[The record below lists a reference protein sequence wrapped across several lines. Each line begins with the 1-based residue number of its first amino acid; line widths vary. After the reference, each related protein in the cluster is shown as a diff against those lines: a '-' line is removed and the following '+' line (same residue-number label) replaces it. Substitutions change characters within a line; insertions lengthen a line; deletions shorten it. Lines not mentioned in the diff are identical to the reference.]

1 VEDFKIEKAAD
12 YPYTG
17 QTDICN
23 DDPQKGL
30 FNINRYKYVPHND
43 LDQLAAAAAQQPI
56 GVSVSV
62 GTDWRFYSSNP
73 NFYTKRKRINS

>member
-1 VEDFKIEKAAD
+1 MEDFKIEKAAD
-12 YPYTG
+12 HPYTG

-23 DDPQKGL
+23 DDPQKDL
-30 FNINRYKYVPHND
+30 FNINRYKYVSHND